1 MVRMGSSPLVGT
13 KKTKMAIKKS
23 YTNWDLDHNL
33 IENARLENLD
43 QESLPGGEGQI
54 ALINGRLAYHNG
66 SKIIYPEEV
75 NFTSTILSSLSS
87 IPTSYDYVL
96 ANLSSNQTI
105 SFLGS
110 IENNKSVN
118 IIVVNKSSSNIT
130 ITIPSVYG
138 TIVSYI
144 NSKCADSSLIVKPNE
159 SAELSYLR
167 LGDNYFIRTSA

>member
-1 MVRMGSSPLVGT
+1 
-13 KKTKMAIKKS
+13 MAVKKS
-23 YTNWDLDHNL
+23 YTNWDLNHSL

-43 QESLPGGEGQI
+43 QESLPGGVGQV
-54 ALINGRLAYHNG
+54 ALINGKLAYHNG
-66 SKIIYPEEV
+66 YRIIYPEEL
-75 NFTSTILSSLSS
+75 NFTSITLSSLSS
-87 IPTSYDYVL
+87 IPTRYDYVL
-96 ANLSSNQTI
+96 ANLISNQTI
-105 SFLGS
+105 SFSDEIG
-110 IENNKSVN
+110 NNKLVN

-159 SAELSYLR
+159 SAELSYIR